1 VDDKFLIEAGVGEWM
16 ELPLWLSEIAPD
28 APRGFMAF
36 NCSKA
41 IAHGLT
47 FRPLA
52 DTVRDTLRWAQT
64 LSQTPAPDSS
74 YGPARPKAG
83 METEREAH
91 VLKAWHAAQE
101 DDADIAD
108 EIVVP

>member
-1 VDDKFLIEAGVGEWM
+1 VDDKFLVDAGVGEWM
-16 ELPLWLSEIAPD
+16 ELPLWLSEVAPD

-64 LSQTPAPDSS
+64 LSETTAPDSS
-74 YGPARPKAG
+74 YGPPRPKAG
-83 METEREAH
+83 MEPAREAQL
-91 VLKAWHAAQE
+91 LKEWHDAQK